1 MVRIQNL
8 NFLPQNAG
16 QNIKEMRWMNFF
28 TAGQVFSEWN
38 MYAFLPTNLIE
49 ATHNITSTFFA
60 SKTFS

>member
-16 QNIKEMRWMNFF
+16 QNIKEMRWMKF
-28 TAGQVFSEWN
+28 TVGQVFFEWN
-38 MYAFLPTNLIE
+38 MYAFPPTNLIE